1 MLDETRSF
9 FLYMADLTGTLWE
22 NIGTSA
28 SCNHGFASHVAVVY
42 CRDVLGL
49 KEIDYVNRTVKFEPP
64 KDVALD
70 SISMDIPVEG
80 SGFIRASWRKVDG
93 RITENL
99 NLPSGWRRR

>member
-1 MLDETRSF
+1 
-9 FLYMADLTGTLWE
+9 
-22 NIGTSA
+22 
-28 SCNHGFASHVAVVY
+28 VAVVY
-42 CRDVLGL
+42 YRDVLGL

-70 SISMDIPVEG
+70 SISTDIPVEG